1 MAKRAT
7 PAKRATRPPEAPA
20 ASAPPV
26 PTSRGVVLLA
36 DDSLLTC
43 ELFGEYLTCRGF
55 DVVFAHDGETA
66 ARLAI
71 DARPS
76 VIVMDLSMPRLD
88 GVAAIRRL
96 KENGQTQRV
105 PVIVL
110 TGHVAETRR
119 EEALAAGAAEFL
131 IKPCLP
137 DEIERVIGD
146 VLQRAA

>member
-7 PAKRATRPPEAPA
+7 PSKRATRPPQAPA
-20 ASAPPV
+20 ASAPAIK
-26 PTSRGVVLLA
+26 TSRGIVLLA

-55 DVVFAHDGETA
+55 DVVLAHDGETA

-71 DARPS
+71 ESTPS
-76 VIVMDLSMPRLD
+76 VIVMDVSMPRLD
-88 GVAAIRRL
+88 GVSAIRRL
-96 KENGQTQRV
+96 KDDAHTRGV

-110 TGHVAETRR
+110 TGHVAEARR
-119 EEALAAGAAEFL
+119 EEALAAGAAAFL
-131 IKPCLP
+131 VKPCLP
-137 DEIERVIGD
+137 DEIERVIDD